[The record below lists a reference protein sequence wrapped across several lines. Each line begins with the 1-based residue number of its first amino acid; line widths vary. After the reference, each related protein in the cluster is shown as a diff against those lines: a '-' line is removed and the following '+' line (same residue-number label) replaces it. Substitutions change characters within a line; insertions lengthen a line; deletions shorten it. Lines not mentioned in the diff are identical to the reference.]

1 MELVFEYKQIRLPCG
16 VYTERGK
23 CVLKDIMGVSL
34 RGAKRRSNLKV
45 KGGPA

>member
-1 MELVFEYKQIRLPCG
+1 MDLVFEYKQIRLPCG

-34 RGAKRRSNLKV
+34 REAKRRSNLKV